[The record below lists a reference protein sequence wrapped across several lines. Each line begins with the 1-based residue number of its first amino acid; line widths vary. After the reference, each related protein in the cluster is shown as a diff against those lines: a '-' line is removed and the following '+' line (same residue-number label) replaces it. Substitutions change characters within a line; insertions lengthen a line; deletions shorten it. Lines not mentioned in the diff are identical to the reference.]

1 MNWSIKFFAILFLEQ
16 MISFSYRC
24 VIRAGNSAT
33 GKRQSCSAET
43 HHGDHGG
50 STHQSSVKCQDSKFT
65 ECIKIYEPHPQPTW
79 YTVLQMTPC
88 LCYFFMVYLWLLF
101 LYGHNKLIVV
111 GALTTEPS
119 VYESTHL
126 CRQPHYRHCSLEWN
140 IQFCISWIYAPS
152 SYLSH
157 EGHFVWNL
165 ICPFW

>member
-1 MNWSIKFFAILFLEQ
+1 MKCMFFGVCNIFLDWLKSSMVFVLLFAFQFSKYSTNYVVDFGKSNCSRINQKKWKNWPFTDPVNWSIKFFAILFLEQ

-88 LCYFFMVYLWLLF
+88 LCYFFMVYLW
-101 LYGHNKLIVV
+101 
-111 GALTTEPS
+111 
-119 VYESTHL
+119 
-126 CRQPHYRHCSLEWN
+126 
-140 IQFCISWIYAPS
+140 
-152 SYLSH
+152 
-157 EGHFVWNL
+157 
-165 ICPFW
+165 